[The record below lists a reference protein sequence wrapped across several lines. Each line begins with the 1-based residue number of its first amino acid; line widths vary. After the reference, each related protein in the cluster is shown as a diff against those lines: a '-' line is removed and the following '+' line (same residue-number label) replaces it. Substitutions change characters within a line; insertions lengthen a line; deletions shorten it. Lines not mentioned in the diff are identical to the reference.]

1 MRYAS
6 ILASLVVLAACTK
19 PMPAPV
25 AAAPVAVTYVP
36 TTFRADVAKYVAATD
51 YASAVALVT
60 AADVNQQLAQDKTGF
75 IAIGEDAIVLSGI
88 ENQVQYNA
96 SRDWYVP
103 GTDDA
108 IRDMAWQKA
117 ATHFARQYNVARLA
131 QVQTK
136 P

>member
-1 MRYAS
+1 MRYFL
-6 ILASLVVLAACTK
+6 ILVSLVVVAACNK
-19 PMPAPV
+19 PTPAPV

-36 TTFRADVAKYVAATD
+36 ATFRADITRHIVAKD

-60 AADVNQQLAQDKTGF
+60 AANVNQQLAQDRTGY

-108 IRDMAWQKA
+108 IQDMPWQKT
-117 ATHFARQYNVARLA
+117 ATNFARQYNAARLV
-131 QVQTK
+131 QVQAK